1 MTREEILIA
10 IQSRLSNQYPPNTA
24 AALMSSIQGQL
35 DEWDALPPYPS
46 ESDFQSMLSSQIY
59 PLLALSKAVR
69 GKLTFSEAGYTT
81 IP

>member
-10 IQSRLSNQYPPNTA
+10 IHTRLSNQYPPNTA

-69 GKLTFSEAGYTT
+69 DNPKKGRACLSAK
-81 IP
+81 